1 MQQWVLARPEMREFL
16 PRRIMVDY
24 PEAWMD
30 SVETMKTLQGWT
42 DTSILHFRDM
52 AIFGEKILLSVR
64 YGKWTDEIHQEA
76 AANWARY
83 WRPEVQGY
91 VYAYRAAT
99 GVDLA
104 ATTVTGQVNATLPAV
119 LLQQRL
125 PQQAQVEGTRQADG
139 AARAVTGAQQRR
151 RAVSDGSQRRALPSG
166 SSGPQ
171 RGAQRARQRKQA
183 RGTEPQPRS

>member
-1 MQQWVLARPEMREFL
+1 MREFL

-125 PQQAQVEGTRQADG
+125 PEQAQAEGAGQAIQADG
-139 AARAVTGAQQRR
+139 AGRAVAGAQQRR

-171 RGAQRARQRKQA
+171 RGAMRARQRKQM
-183 RGTEPQPRS
+183 RSTEPQARS